1 VIDMSDTA
9 TSMAS
14 SEQSQIGLGEA
25 PLPVVRIP
33 MLDRENQLVA
43 YELIFN
49 QDVDHDAALMQRV
62 MTTIA
67 DGAITR
73 LVRDNYAFLRF
84 SREVLLEQTDL
95 LHNRRRLGVIVEL
108 SAAFDPPLMAR
119 LEQIAQRG
127 GSLLLDLGNTDLD
140 AGESRVALSALLA
153 LVRFVR
159 IDARLD
165 AQLLRERCEKLH
177 ARGLQVIA
185 DHVEDHDIWR
195 RCQALP
201 FHAVQGRYL
210 LRPDRVDVP
219 VLTANRLSVLRLLRA
234 LEEEATG
241 PVELGQ
247 VIRNDVVLSYKLL
260 NCVNSAYFA
269 LPRQLK
275 SVEQAAIFFGLTR
288 MRTWISTMALSG
300 MDDRP
305 PELLRAAL
313 IRAHM
318 CEQLAQGMPREQRE
332 MAFTTGLFSLLES
345 LMCAP
350 MEMLLQHLP
359 LAPEIRDALLEQRGP
374 FAPLLEQVQRW
385 EAGELRGREA
395 QPQHIRRMA
404 SAYLEAIRWADHV
417 HSFAEQRMH

>member
-1 VIDMSDTA
+1 MV
-9 TSMAS
+9 S
-14 SEQSQIGLGEA
+14 SEQSQIVLGEA

-33 MLDRENQLVA
+33 MLDRERQLVA

-49 QDVDHDAALMQRV
+49 HDVDDEATLMQRV
-62 MTTIA
+62 LATIA

-73 LVRDNYAFLRF
+73 MVRDNYAFLRF
-84 SREVLLEQTDL
+84 SRELLLKRADVLQ
-95 LHNRRRLGVIVEL
+95 HHRRLGVIVEL
-108 SAAFDPPLMAR
+108 SAALDPPLMES
-119 LEQIAQRG
+119 LQQVAQRG
-127 GSLLLDLGNTDLD
+127 GSLLLDLGDMDID
-140 AGESRVALSALLA
+140 AGESRVALSALLT

-159 IDARLD
+159 IDASKLAPD
-165 AQLLRERCEKLH
+165 ALRERCEMLH

-185 DHVEDHDIWR
+185 GNVEDHDTWH

-201 FHAVQGRYL
+201 FHAIQGRYL
-210 LRPDRVDVP
+210 LRPEKVDVA
-219 VLTANRLSVLRLLRA
+219 VLSANRLSVLRLLRA

-247 VIRNDVVLSYKLL
+247 VIRNDVILSYKLL
-260 NCVNSAYFA
+260 SCVNSAYFA

-288 MRTWISTMALSG
+288 MRNWISTMTLTG

-318 CEQLAQGMPREQRE
+318 CEQLAQSMPREQRE

-350 MEMLLQHLP
+350 MALLLQHLP
-359 LAPEIRDALLEQRGP
+359 LAPDIRSALLEQQGP
-374 FAPLLEQVQRW
+374 FAPLLEQVQQW
-385 EAGELRGREA
+385 EAGELRSGDI
-395 QPQHIRRMA
+395 QPQQIRRMA
-404 SAYLEAIRWADHV
+404 TAYLEALRWADHV
-417 HSFAEQRMH
+417 YSFAEQRPN